1 LYFTVINVINLIKT
15 KIIDRMQIKL
25 KKDFLMTFGI
35 VLLVLLALLVLWA
48 VGMYNRLVTLRNQ
61 VKNAWSQ
68 IDVQLQRR
76 YDLIPNLVET
86 VKGYMG
92 YEKGTL
98 EAVIQARSQAVAAR
112 EAVQKGGGPTESSIK
127 PLLAAESTLKGAMGN
142 IFALAENYPQ
152 LRASENMARLQ
163 EELSSTENK
172 IAFARQAYND
182 QVLFYNNAQQQFP
195 AVLVASGFGHHP
207 AEMYE
212 VQDLDAK
219 KAVKVSF

>member
-1 LYFTVINVINLIKT
+1 MGVFMTVGLVILAIV
-15 KIIDRMQIKL
+15 II
-25 KKDFLMTFGI
+25 
-35 VLLVLLALLVLWA
+35 LALMGVGIYNNLV
-48 VGMYNRLVTLRNQ
+48 GLRNQ

-86 VKGYMG
+86 VKGYMT

-98 EAVIQARSQAVAAR
+98 ESVINARNQANAAR
-112 EAVQKGGGPTESSIK
+112 EQIQKSGGPTEGSIK
-127 PLLAAESTLKGAMGN
+127 DLLAAEATLKSGMSS

-152 LRASENMARLQ
+152 LRASENMQRLQ

-172 IAFARQAYND
+172 VAFARQAYND
-182 QVLFYNNAQQQFP
+182 QVMTYNTAQQKFP
-195 AVLVASGFGHHP
+195 AALFAALFGHHP
-207 AEMYE
+207 AELYE
-212 VQDLDAK
+212 VSEPEAK

>member
-1 LYFTVINVINLIKT
+1 MSVGIIILVVLAIVFLWVIGT
-15 KIIDRMQIKL
+15 
-25 KKDFLMTFGI
+25 
-35 VLLVLLALLVLWA
+35 
-48 VGMYNRLVTLRNQ
+48 YNRLVRLKNQ

-68 IDVQLQRR
+68 IDVQLRRR
-76 YDLIPNLVET
+76 YDLNPNLVET

-98 EAVIQARSQAVAAR
+98 EAVVNARSQATKAR
-112 EAVQKGGGPTESSIK
+112 DALEKSGGPTEGSIK
-127 PLLAAESTLKGAMGN
+127 PLLEAETQLKGAMTQ

-182 QVLFYNNAQQQFP
+182 QVLYYNTFQQQFP
-195 AVLVASGFGHHP
+195 SVLVASLFGHHP
-207 AEMYE
+207 AELFVIE
-212 VQDLDAK
+212 EEAAK
-219 KAVKVSF
+219 EPVKVSF